1 MTPVMTR
8 AEARIRNDRI
18 VAMYEAGHTTA
29 EIASIMRLS
38 GSEFVREILT
48 QRGVAFEPVESPH
61 AKRMNAWR
69 KATEGARMTLDGKL

>member
-8 AEARIRNDRI
+8 AEARIRNERI
-18 VAMYEAGHTTA
+18 VAMYESGHTTT
-29 EIASIMRLS
+29 EIASIMHLS

-69 KATEGARMTLDGKL
+69 KATEGARMTLDRKL